1 MNFGYHILDYKKQ
14 ILSDLEKLVE
24 IPSVCSAPL
33 PGKPFGT
40 ACADALAFVLDT
52 ADRLGFETL
61 NVDNYA
67 GHASYGNTG
76 EPVDILTHLDVVPP
90 GEGWSTP
97 PFSLQIRQG
106 LWYGRGTADNKGA
119 ALAVLYGLKALKDHD
134 KQGNHVLRAVFGCG
148 EEIGSNDLDIYY
160 QRCGYPLMGF
170 TPDCDYGIC
179 NSEKGI
185 LRLSFEAETD
195 RDCCIRSFSAGTA
208 INSVPAKAQATLQ
221 CTPEVV
227 AKLQAEADPDH
238 FSFDMQEG
246 LLTITANGCAA
257 HGASPWLGR
266 NSISMLVT
274 LLEKALSSQQMGPL
288 FAFLFFR
295 IGMEYNGCALG
306 IQSPETEADPL
317 TLNLGLLSMDEHAG
331 YASVDIRYPRTCSRD
346 FLIKKITAA
355 AAPYPVKVKELSHSD
370 PLYMPE
376 NRPLIHILKNAYSQV
391 TGNPCNVYSTGGATY
406 ARHADGRAVAF
417 GPTFPGD
424 PSNHAHSC
432 DEYIDPERFF
442 LHAQIC
448 LEAMY
453 QLFIS

>member
-1 MNFGYHILDYKKQ
+1 MNFGYHILDYKKL

-52 ADRLGFETL
+52 ADRLGLETL

-76 EPVDILTHLDVVPP
+76 EPVDILTHLDVVSP

-134 KQGNHVLRAVFGCG
+134 IQGNHVLRAVFGCG

-160 QRCGYPLMGF
+160 QHCGYPLMGF

-185 LRLSFEAETD
+185 LRLSFEAENT
-195 RDCCIRSFSAGTA
+195 RNCCIRSFSAGTA
-208 INSVPAKAQATLQ
+208 INSVPAKAQAALQ
-221 CTPEVV
+221 CSPKLLE
-227 AKLQAEADPDH
+227 KLQAAADPH
-238 FSFDMQEG
+238 IFSFDMQEG

-274 LLEKALSSQQMGPL
+274 LLGKTLPIQQLGPL
-288 FAFLFFR
+288 FAFLYAC
-295 IGMEYNGCALG
+295 IGMEYNGSSLG
-306 IQSPETEADPL
+306 IQSPETETDPL
-317 TLNLGLLSMDEHAG
+317 TLNLGLLSVNEHTG
-331 YASVDIRYPRTCSRD
+331 CASVDIRYPRTCTRD
-346 FLIKKITAA
+346 FLIKKS
-355 AAPYPVKVKELSHSD
+355 LQ
-370 PLYMPE
+370 L
-376 NRPLIHILKNAYSQV
+376 
-391 TGNPCNVYSTGGATY
+391 
-406 ARHADGRAVAF
+406 
-417 GPTFPGD
+417 
-424 PSNHAHSC
+424 
-432 DEYIDPERFF
+432 
-442 LHAQIC
+442 
-448 LEAMY
+448 
-453 QLFIS
+453 QLFTL